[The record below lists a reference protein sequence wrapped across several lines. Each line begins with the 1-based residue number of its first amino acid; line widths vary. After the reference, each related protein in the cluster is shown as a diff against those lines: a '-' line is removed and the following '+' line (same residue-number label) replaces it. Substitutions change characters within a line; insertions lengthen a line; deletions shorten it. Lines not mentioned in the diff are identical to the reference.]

1 MKKNLV
7 LLFLI
12 IMPVFTQGATLIN
25 GIYYE
30 FYTYNGEN
38 RARVTTNPNNY
49 TGVIDIP
56 ETVIYED
63 ITYIVRYISDDAFYM
78 CSDLTS
84 VTIPNNVVG
93 IGKRAFYDCTNLTSI
108 TIPNSVVTISEEAFC
123 ECERLSMLII
133 PSSVKTIEKDAFR
146 NCKGIESLTIN
157 DGVETI
163 GSGAFAGLEKIVS
176 LYIPKSVSSI
186 DYSMGQPFYYSKSL
200 ETIIVDADN
209 PNYDT
214 RNGSNVIYEKSTNT
228 LIAGCKNSSIP
239 NGTEIIGKAAFYGV
253 PFESI
258 TLPSSITTIGNS
270 AFSNCE
276 NLKSITIP
284 TGVTKIDEYT
294 FLYCPSLESV
304 SLPTGLKEIERGAF
318 STNSNYLKTIVIPE
332 GVTTISAFAFEDCY
346 ALESVTLP
354 STMTSFFSSTFYN
367 CNNITAVYAYMAS
380 PPYTFQDG
388 LTNLSNTTLYVPAG
402 SKAAY
407 EAADYWK
414 ESKEIVG
421 FGYIGKVDSELTG
434 ETDISCFMVYKP
446 GMLENLYVQQGKPQ
460 KVKIIGEIDS
470 NDLSALCHSGYDNYY
485 PVYVDLSEAH
495 INQGRAHY
503 WSEGA
508 LSYVYRDFPDNYLD
522 SDLMICLND
531 ENDDANRYGPN
542 TIVLPSSLSEFVGRA
557 NNIYYEQ
564 TKPFKT
570 TIRSQSEW
578 YYPGECKFHV
588 PSGTRKNWIEMT
600 TYPDNVIFIDG
611 PIKVVNVR
619 TAGELS
625 SLLSN
630 DEIESMNELTITGSI
645 NAKDFSVLKRM
656 GNLCKLTIVATW
668 EAYQGNDGPVEGQTS
683 YRAAEIPAYTFQNH
697 ENLQSVRL
705 VISSGKQGL
714 LIGDYAFDG
723 CTQLKSF
730 ECKGVSSLGDFCF
743 RNTKV
748 MGAMLLGTK
757 YTEYGSEGDTYTEDN
772 REFEHIGLQPF
783 FGVKGSYYSYNY
795 ARYESE
801 WSPDDY
807 TYIYELDNFSV
818 IPSYFYGSPYGRPY
832 YSGVTNKNESILYS
846 MTTTQ
851 GYNLTL
857 PNSINTLADYAISG
871 LQIESVNL
879 GAVTTIGDGFLYK
892 CPLLKSISC
901 DNTSYKSIDGVLYTA
916 GLKALVKYPCAKS
929 AEELTIPSTVEQ
941 ISKWAFE
948 GTQSMTSIIIE
959 ATTPP
964 ALADLAFDD
973 FDITNITL
981 YVPVGCKSAYEAAQY
996 WQDFGTII
1004 EMETYIVGD
1013 ANTDQRVDVADFV
1026 AVAHYLLE
1034 RTPENFHM
1042 KAADANQDDN
1052 VDVADLTAI
1061 AHLRLYGTISK
1072 PTEESPAKRFV
1083 MGAEADTENY
1093 IYVDPISVDGESEIT
1108 LSVKMK
1114 NAVEAEGFA
1123 FDLYLPEG
1131 MSFVT
1136 NNNGFV
1142 EASLSTERTTARKTN
1157 SFNAVI
1163 RQDGS
1168 LRVLAA
1174 SSNGSSIS
1182 GNDGEVALVT
1192 IRIDSSLTAGEYL
1205 LQLKNIAISD
1215 VNAVSHRTEL
1225 LESIIT
1231 ILGRGITT
1239 GIDGIEDQNENAEW
1253 YTLDGRQLS
1262 GKPKTKGVYITNGK
1276 KVTVK

>member
-93 IGKRAFYDCTNLTSI
+93 IGKRAFYDCTDLTSI

-123 ECERLSMLII
+123 GCERLSMLII

-146 NCKGIESLTIN
+146 NCKGIENLTIN

-214 RNGSNVIYEKSTNT
+214 RNGSNIIYEKSTNT

-557 NNIYYEQ
+557 NNIYSEQ

-656 GNLCKLTIVATW
+656 DKLCKLTIVATW

-723 CTQLKSF
+723 CIQLKSF

-818 IPSYFYGSPYGRPY
+818 IPSYYHGRPY

-857 PNSINTLADYAISG
+857 PNSVNTLADYAISG

-879 GAVTTIGDGFLYK
+879 GAVTSIGDGFLYK

-901 DNTSYKSIDGVLYTA
+901 DNMSYKSVDGVLYTA
-916 GLKALVKYPCAKS
+916 DLKAMVKYPCAKS

-948 GTQSMTSIIIE
+948 GTQSLTSIIIE

-964 ALADLAFDD
+964 TLADLAFDD

-981 YVPVGCKSAYEAAQY
+981 YVPAGSKAAYEAADY
-996 WQDFGTII
+996 WKDFGTIV

-1072 PTEESPAKRFV
+1072 P
-1083 MGAEADTENY
+1083 
-1093 IYVDPISVDGESEIT
+1093 
-1108 LSVKMK
+1108 
-1114 NAVEAEGFA
+1114 EGFA

-1174 SSNGSSIS
+1174 STNGSSIS

-1192 IRIDSSLTAGEYL
+1192 IHIDSSLTAGEYL

-1253 YTLDGRQLS
+1253 YTMDGRQLS
-1262 GKPKTKGVYITNGK
+1262 GKPKAKGVYITKGK